1 MPDER
6 SSDEAAR
13 LIGQYEQHVARA
25 LLDYV
30 SGGHGRR
37 LRGDRDGDR
46 LILTFV
52 LDDADV
58 FHQHLNRLNQE
69 LPDGDQ
75 LG

>member
-6 SSDEAAR
+6 PSDEAAR

-30 SGGHGRR
+30 SGEHGRR

-58 FHQHLNRLNQE
+58 FHEHFNGLNQG
-69 LPDGDQ
+69 LPGPDRSG
-75 LG
+75 